1 MKNAFKW
8 VVASL
13 CIGFAG
19 CSSPSSFSEQAL
31 DYCAAQTERA
41 LEELQPLDYMLSPRN
56 IAPDEHQWSLRPVS
70 KELWTEGFWPGI
82 LWYTYEHTGDEQFR
96 QAAEGYTEVLGF
108 LKDMPAYDHD
118 LGFIIFNSY
127 GNGYRLTQNPQYKE
141 VILAIADRIIE
152 LFNPQVGT
160 LLSWPREVENFGGHN
175 TIMDNMINLETLFWA
190 SEVSGNPRY
199 AEIARM
205 HADTTMK
212 YHFRPDGSSY
222 HVAVYNAETGA
233 FMRGCTH
240 QGYADDSMWARG
252 QAWAIYGYTMC
263 YRFTKDER
271 YREMACKA
279 ADIYLK
285 QLPEDLVPYWDFHD
299 PKIPAA
305 PRDASATAVVAS
317 ALIELSGYVDGEQ
330 GVAYLESAE
339 QMLQSLDAS
348 YRGGDACP
356 AFLIHSTGHHPAGS
370 EIDYAIVYADYYYIE
385 ALLRLKQLR
394 QA

>member
-1 MKNAFKW
+1 
-8 VVASL
+8 
-13 CIGFAG
+13 
-19 CSSPSSFSEQAL
+19 
-31 DYCAAQTERA
+31 
-41 LEELQPLDYMLSPRN
+41 
-56 IAPDEHQWSLRPVS
+56 
-70 KELWTEGFWPGI
+70 
-82 LWYTYEHTGDEQFR
+82 
-96 QAAEGYTEVLGF
+96 
-108 LKDMPAYDHD
+108 
-118 LGFIIFNSY
+118 
-127 GNGYRLTQNPQYKE
+127 
-141 VILAIADRIIE
+141 
-152 LFNPQVGT
+152 
-160 LLSWPREVENFGGHN
+160 
-175 TIMDNMINLETLFWA
+175 
-190 SEVSGNPRY
+190 
-199 AEIARM
+199 
-205 HADTTMK
+205 
-212 YHFRPDGSSY
+212 PDGSTY
-222 HVAVYNAETGA
+222 HVAVYNAETGE

-240 QGYADDSMWARG
+240 QGYADDSRGARG

-285 QLPEDLVPYWDFHD
+285 QLPEDLVPYWDFND
-299 PKIPAA
+299 PKIPDA
-305 PRDASATAVVAS
+305 PRDASAAAVVAS

>member
-82 LWYTYEHTGDEQFR
+82 LWYAYEHTGDEQFR

-160 LLSWPREVENFGGHN
+160 LLSWPREMEQLPRH
-175 TIMDNMINLETLFWA
+175 TTTMATMIPHATLFWA

-271 YREMACKA
+271 YRAMACKA
-279 ADIYLK
+279 TDIYLK
-285 QLPEDLVPYWDFHD
+285 QLPEDLIPYWDFND
-299 PKIPAA
+299 PKIPSA
-305 PRDASATAVVAS
+305 PRDASAAAVVAS
-317 ALIELSGYVDGEQ
+317 ALIELSGYVEGEQ
-330 GVAYLESAE
+330 GAAYLESAE